1 MLARGK
7 ALRLGGLTLVQR
19 QSIGPS
25 YVWFCRR
32 KGPPC
37 SGFVVGNA
45 CHVWSC
51 YTRRLVVASLIRV
64 DAFLLGGPN
73 GVIVLFNLNLR
84 LGFGTPAAIEERS
97 PSSALSDGA
106 ANASV
111 SLRLVEPHKHFFLSW
126 SSQTRDCKKGF
137 PLTPNRVS
145 PATDLLKG

>member
-7 ALRLGGLTLVQR
+7 ALRLGSLTLEQR

-25 YVWFCRR
+25 YVCFCRR

-64 DAFLLGGPN
+64 DAFLSGGPN
-73 GVIVLFNLNLR
+73 GVIVLFNLNLW

-111 SLRLVEPHKHFFLSW
+111 SLRLVEPQKHFFCLGPRKLE
-126 SSQTRDCKKGF
+126 TARKDF
-137 PLTPNRVS
+137 R
-145 PATDLLKG
+145 